1 MNVHLSNERN
11 RNVFVGAMST
21 LEVDV
26 CVVTETWF
34 REGLGDNVMERS
46 LEGSSFQ
53 WFGRDRKDQK
63 SWFGDGG
70 VGFIVRKDI
79 GNCKIVKVS
88 RDHDTLWMELR
99 RGAQLLY
106 IAGVYICPEGSTRDN
121 DFRRQLMELEVD
133 IMEFRKK
140 GLVVCMGDFNSRIGS
155 INSVLTYGKRCV
167 AIERTS
173 EDTKIDGSER
183 ASVCR

>member
-34 REGLGDNVMERS
+34 REGLGDKVMEKA

-70 VGFIVRKDI
+70 GWFY
-79 GNCKIVKVS
+79 S
-88 RDHDTLWMELR
+88 
-99 RGAQLLY
+99 
-106 IAGVYICPEGSTRDN
+106 S
-121 DFRRQLMELEVD
+121 
-133 IMEFRKK
+133 
-140 GLVVCMGDFNSRIGS
+140 
-155 INSVLTYGKRCV
+155 
-167 AIERTS
+167 
-173 EDTKIDGSER
+173 
-183 ASVCR
+183 